1 MSVNIF
7 CFLFYLFIDLLLLFF
22 QVVNDS
28 VHGHIE
34 LPALCVAIIDTPHFQ
49 RLRSI
54 KQLGCAYYVYP
65 GASHNRFEHSIG
77 SVNLPCYTS
86 PYWENFMHTGPY
98 IFSKK
103 FVFAN
108 QLHWSTYK
116 QHIFFTFLESEDLI
130 RIHLSIIFASL
141 GKKSNWKLSNEC
153 N

>member
-1 MSVNIF
+1 MLSWLYLGYSILSTENTRIEANLEKTNTHKMSGV
-7 CFLFYLFIDLLLLFF
+7 CKHFLFSFLFIYWFIVAFF

-34 LPALCVAIIDTPHFQ
+34 LPALCMEIINTPQFH

-108 QLHWSTYK
+108 QLHWST
-116 QHIFFTFLESEDLI
+116 
-130 RIHLSIIFASL
+130 
-141 GKKSNWKLSNEC
+141 
-153 N
+153 